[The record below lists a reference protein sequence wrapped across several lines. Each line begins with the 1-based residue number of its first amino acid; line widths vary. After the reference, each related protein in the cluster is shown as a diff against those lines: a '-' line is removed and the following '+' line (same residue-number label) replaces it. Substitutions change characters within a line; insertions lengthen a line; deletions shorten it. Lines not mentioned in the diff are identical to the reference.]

1 MYLLLKCN
9 IFLGYSS
16 FFMSICYSCLETV
29 EVEIPETVAIW
40 TLFQD
45 ALECAIGDEIN
56 KITVEGVETLGNE
69 LVTLAKQFRQWL
81 LDGDTVVLE
90 CCKSVVAFLRKAVES
105 THFNIKISKEEFWIK
120 VLHAQNNGKLTSI
133 YQIALDK
140 PCSDA
145 SVVRSFTFVITQDII
160 RGIISSKNSKW
171 NCGNEI

>member
-1 MYLLLKCN
+1 M
-9 IFLGYSS
+9 
-16 FFMSICYSCLETV
+16 
-29 EVEIPETVAIW
+29 
-40 TLFQD
+40 
-45 ALECAIGDEIN
+45 
-56 KITVEGVETLGNE
+56 EGVETLGNE

-81 LDGDTVVLE
+81 LDGDTDVLE
-90 CCKSVVAFLRKAVES
+90 SCKSVVVFLRKAVES

-133 YQIALDK
+133 YQTAFDK